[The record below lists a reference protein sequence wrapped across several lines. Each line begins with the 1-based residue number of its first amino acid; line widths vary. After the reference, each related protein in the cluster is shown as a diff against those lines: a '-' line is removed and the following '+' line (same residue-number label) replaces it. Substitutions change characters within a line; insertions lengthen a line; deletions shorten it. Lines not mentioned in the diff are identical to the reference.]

1 MEKEVYILRNL
12 VGKQLSNLEDQ
23 FINLRTDSNSQD
35 KIDDIIEQIR
45 ELINLI

>member
-12 VGKQLSNLEDQ
+12 VGKQLSKLEDQ